1 MPSSSPYNTNTGT
14 SINIPGLPNMPN
26 LSMLGGASATKK
38 KPEIKIH
45 LNSQRKIYSTLDQID
60 GSAEITPPVDT
71 PFDQVCIEFVG
82 TTRTFVERMS
92 TAAAMSG
99 KSEAYHNFLRLEQPN
114 LERIY
119 PRDKVLKAG
128 QTYRF
133 PFVFAVPQQM
143 LLRSC
148 NHKTVHDNVRDAH
161 LLLPPT
167 FGDRELASKD
177 GSLDDMAPEMASVRY
192 GVFVKLLKVTGEGA
206 EAKSYPISS
215 KARRMRIVPAVEEL
229 PPLDVEDDQGDR
241 QKTDYYTRREKKL
254 KKGILKSR
262 LGTLVM
268 EAEQPKSLRLNPP
281 NSETKPPVTTSARV
295 MLRFEPA
302 EGVTQPPRL
311 DKITSKLKVRTFYA
325 TTARKDFP
333 TKGDCE
339 FDASK
344 GMHGES
350 LELSSRAIS
359 KVDWRSEDPA
369 NPTAP
374 LQQRRASAQLA
385 STVDQT
391 WIPDPSSTYTPGAPF
406 QVAEIQVP
414 VELPTNKNLVPSF
427 HSCLISR
434 VYILSLSLGLQ
445 TAGLGGSV
453 DLRIPIQISA
463 AASEAEDNERRR
475 ASVASAQLDTDVE
488 DGSEDLFRARAPSA
502 SAPPASTGESSA
514 PAPAA
519 ASRAQEAPPDY
530 EDVTAL
536 PPAWSHHIGRRDVPA
551 PLLPVR

>member
-1 MPSSSPYNTNTGT
+1 MGR
-14 SINIPGLPNMPN
+14 IPGV
-26 LSMLGGASATKK
+26 SKDKK
-38 KPEIKIH
+38 RPEIKIH
-45 LNSQRKIYSTLDQID
+45 LNSQRKVYSTLDKID
-60 GSAEITPPVDT
+60 GIAEVTTPVDT
-71 PFDQVCIEFVG
+71 PFSEITIEFVG
-82 TTRTFVERMS
+82 TSRTYVERMS

-114 LERIY
+114 LERLY
-119 PRDKVLKAG
+119 PLDKILKAG
-128 QTYRF
+128 QTYRL
-133 PFVFAVPQQM
+133 PFVFVVPQQM

-148 NHKTVHDNVRDAH
+148 NHKTVHDNVRDGH

-167 FGDRELASKD
+167 FGDRELASKE
-177 GSLDDMAPEMASVRY
+177 GTLDDMAPEMASVRY
-192 GVFVKLLKVTGEGA
+192 GVFVKIQKLVSDGEQQPKRYQIA
-206 EAKSYPISS
+206 S
-215 KARRMRIVPAVEEL
+215 KARRLRIVPAVEEL

-254 KKGILKSR
+254 KKGILKSK
-262 LGTLVM
+262 LGTLLM
-268 EAEQPKSLRLNPP
+268 EAEQPKSLHLNAA
-281 NSETKPPVTTSARV
+281 NSESRPPVTTSARV

-311 DKITSKLKVRTFYA
+311 DKITSKLKIRTFYA

-344 GMHGES
+344 GLHGES

-359 KVDWRSEDPA
+359 KVNWRTEDPV

-385 STVDQT
+385 SAVDQT

-414 VELPTNKNLVPSF
+414 VVLPSNKNLVPSF

-434 VYILSLSLGLQ
+434 VYILSLSLSLQ

-453 DLRIPIQISA
+453 DLRVPIQISA

-488 DGSEDLFRARAPSA
+488 DGIEGIFGRRSPSG
-502 SAPPASTGESSA
+502 SPPASNRESPEPQLA
-514 PAPAA
+514 
-519 ASRAQEAPPDY
+519 RRDQEAPPDY
-530 EDVTAL
+530 EDVPAL
-536 PPAWSHHIGRRDVPA
+536 PPAWSHHIGRRDVPM